1 MADIRRPDPRR
12 YVEGLLLWQGVAW
25 LALAT
30 AGLILW
36 LMALPGDATSASSG
50 AGELW
55 RGGELVAIA
64 IGAGLG
70 ITEVTM
76 ASRMRRVRRLLLTR
90 SVGVQGVTLGA
101 GLVVIGISVLVAVST
116 VTLVA

>member
-1 MADIRRPDPRR
+1 MLDTRKPPRR
-12 YVEGLLLWQGVAW
+12 YIEGLLLWQGSAW
-25 LALAT
+25 LALAA

-36 LMALPGDATSASSG
+36 LMTLPGTFTPASSG

-70 ITEVTM
+70 ITEVSM
-76 ASRMRRVRRLLLTR
+76 ACRMRGAPRLLL
-90 SVGVQGVTLGA
+90 VLGLGVQGVTLGA
-101 GLVVIGISVLVAVST
+101 GLIVIGISVLVAVST
-116 VTLVA
+116 LTFIA

>member
-1 MADIRRPDPRR
+1 MANTRRPDPRR

-30 AGLILW
+30 AGLVLW
-36 LMALPGDATSASSG
+36 LMALPGDVTSASSG
-50 AGELW
+50 AGEIW

-70 ITEVTM
+70 ITQVTM
-76 ASRMRRVRRLLLTR
+76 AGRMRGARKLLR
-90 SVGVQGVTLGA
+90 ARGVGAQGVTLSA